1 MKKKKKSSSAIS
13 PFNKDWREKVEAVG
27 IVEKSSFYKRLKKEM
42 SRRRSTKAKEDA
54 LHFNISAIAFYIA
67 THGNKLSWTKRFFSK
82 CAEHGH
88 LVKKWRGALI
98 KWGKKINNTKLYYV

>member
-27 IVEKSSFYKRLKKEM
+27 IVEKSSFYKKLKKEM

-67 THGNKLSWTKRFFSK
+67 HMGTNYLGLKGFFRNVPNMVIWLK
-82 CAEHGH
+82 NGEV
-88 LVKKWRGALI
+88 L
-98 KWGKKINNTKLYYV
+98 

>member
-1 MKKKKKSSSAIS
+1 MKKRKKSSSAIS

-27 IVEKSSFYKRLKKEM
+27 IVEKSSFYKKLKKEM

-98 KWGKKINNTKLYYV
+98 KWGKKNK

>member
-27 IVEKSSFYKRLKKEM
+27 IVEKSSFYKKLKKEM

-98 KWGKKINNTKLYYV
+98 KWAKKINNTKLYYV